1 MIPTKHNIFDGRDV
15 STPVIFSMVAIGNS
29 TLSRAVG
36 ALYGQGDK
44 RLRISIN
51 FQYLQ
56 NLKIGLGYNFRF
68 GDANKL
74 IGQSNLHANSYVD
87 RDYAT
92 LNISYN
98 LF

>member
-1 MIPTKHNIFDGRDV
+1 MLSDAV
-15 STPVIFSMVAIGNS
+15 SAP
-29 TLSRAVG
+29 
-36 ALYGQGDK
+36 YGQGDK
-44 RLRISIN
+44 RLRIGIN

-74 IGQSNLHANSYVD
+74 IGQSNLHANPYVD

>member
-1 MIPTKHNIFDGRDV
+1 MR
-15 STPVIFSMVAIGNS
+15 IG
-29 TLSRAVG
+29 
-36 ALYGQGDK
+36 
-44 RLRISIN
+44 IN
-51 FQYLQ
+51 FQCLQ

-68 GDANKL
+68 GYANKL
-74 IGQSNLHANSYVD
+74 IGQSNLHANPYVD